1 MFEVT
6 LGLLGALVTGVVSGL
21 YSGAVI
27 ARYSRFSNL
36 RAEALRIVRS
46 IDYMQEPAGM
56 VIGNTER
63 VSELPL
69 IASDL
74 AFLGHK
80 AAAMQLFDTSNSLA
94 VLTQSASYRLMSVEM
109 VAEILNSAQ
118 ATIRSLRGSTKVIF
132 LRTPL

>member
-21 YSGAVI
+21 YSGVVI

-36 RAEALRIVRS
+36 RSEALRLVRS
-46 IDYMQEPAGM
+46 IDYMQEP
-56 VIGNTER
+56 
-63 VSELPL
+63 VSLVVANAEGVSKLPL

-80 AAAMQLFDTSNSLA
+80 AAAMELLDLSKNLA
-94 VLTQSASYRLMSVEM
+94 ALTHSAIYRSMRVEM
-109 VAEILNSAQ
+109 IEETLNSAQ
-118 ATIRSLRGSTKVIF
+118 VRVRSLRCSTKVIF